1 MRVSVLLLLCAL
13 IAGCGS
19 SGSTAGN
26 GTEGNILVPQPTPA
40 PVQVVIST
48 SGPAPDTVLYAAQ
61 FTLALPKALTVPGT
75 AGGLLPAGVLQPALG
90 GSFAGAGL
98 VNTGAEPGQVLL
110 VNISHPGGFTVGP
123 LATLNCT
130 LAPGA
135 GVASSEIVL
144 SGFSARDSNGAPI
157 AGIVPHL
164 ALKTQ

>member
-1 MRVSVLLLLCAL
+1 MRVLVLLLLCAL

-19 SGSTAGN
+19 SGSTGGN
-26 GTEGNILVPQPTPA
+26 GTDGNVLVPQPTPA

-48 SGPAPDTVLYAAQ
+48 SAPAPDTVLYAAQ
-61 FTLALPKALTVPGT
+61 FTLVLPRVLTVPGT
-75 AGGLLPAGVLQPALG
+75 TGELLPSGVLQPELG

-98 VNTGAEPGQVLL
+98 VEAGAQPGQVLL
-110 VNISHPGGFTVGP
+110 VNISRPGGFTVGP